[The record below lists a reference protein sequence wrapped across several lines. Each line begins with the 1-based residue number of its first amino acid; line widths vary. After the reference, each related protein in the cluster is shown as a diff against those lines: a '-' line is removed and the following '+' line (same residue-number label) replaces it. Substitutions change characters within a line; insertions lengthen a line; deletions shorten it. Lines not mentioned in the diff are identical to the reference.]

1 MDLKEKMQIKALFY
15 YVGRGLEV
23 VSRTNEDFQ
32 EEFEM
37 LDGIFQ
43 WNVGEVS
50 MYLEA
55 KEGIFDVYYD
65 VTHDEPDVTFTVED
79 IDKAKE
85 ILMGKLDGT
94 AAYMAGDLKIAGD
107 IQMGMKFAE
116 VSEILV
122 EELAD
127 LLS

>member
-1 MDLKEKMQIKALFY
+1 MNLKEKMQIKALFY

-23 VSRTNEDFQ
+23 VSRSNEEFQ
-32 EEFEM
+32 ETFET

-43 WNVGEVS
+43 WHVGEVS

-55 KEGIFDVYYD
+55 KEGIFDVHYD

-79 IDKAKE
+79 IAIAKD
-85 ILMGKLDGT
+85 ILMGKMEGT
-94 AAYMAGDLKIAGD
+94 AAYMSGDLGIAGD
-107 IQMGMKFAE
+107 IQMGVKFAE
-116 VSEILV
+116 VSGILV